1 VCFSLVS
8 IKERRQLSID
18 LIMQALTQTINKQIE
33 KEVIL
38 QAGKQNVGLK
48 VVESKAKNNSK

>member
-1 VCFSLVS
+1 
-8 IKERRQLSID
+8 
-18 LIMQALTQTINKQIE
+18 MQALTQTINKQIE